1 MRKNGKTDDVF
12 PLIYIVPLCFASAL
26 TLHEQNICTTNRK
39 QNIHYE
45 TTQK

>member
-39 QNIHYE
+39 YSLWNH
-45 TTQK
+45 TKM